1 MFQIGDVLIS
11 DDVAKARF
19 ACDLGRCKGAC
30 CVLGAAG
37 APLKRSE
44 IPVINKAWK
53 TLRNDVRE
61 RAREVVADEGLIR
74 NIENAP
80 ELNFTDGADCVFV
93 VYEGDVAFCS
103 IQKAYE
109 EGRFNWPKPVSC
121 HLYPLRI
128 TDMGSVKMINYEYI
142 PSMCGPACDRGGREG
157 IYLSDFLEDALIRE
171 FGSVWYKEF
180 QATCRKMREGITL
193 SI

>member
-1 MFQIGDVLIS
+1 MFQVGDVIIS

-19 ACDLGRCKGAC
+19 ACDLGKCKGAC

-44 IPVINKAWK
+44 IPVVNKAWK
-53 TLRNDVRE
+53 TLRAELRE
-61 RAREVVADEGLIR
+61 RAGEVVAGEGLIL
-74 NIENAP
+74 NEAVAP

-93 VYEGDVAFCS
+93 IYEGDVAFCS
-103 IQKAYE
+103 IQRAFE

-128 TDMGSVKMINYEYI
+128 TDLGSVKMINYEYI
-142 PSMCGPACDRGGREG
+142 PSMCSPACDRGGREG
-157 IYLSDFLEDALIRE
+157 IYLSDFLKDALVRE
-171 FGSVWYKEF
+171 FSAAWFIEF
-180 QATCRKMREGITL
+180 SAACRKIREGITI
-193 SI
+193 SV

>member
-1 MFQIGDVLIS
+1 MFQVGDVLIS

-44 IPVINKAWK
+44 IPVVNKAWK
-53 TLRNDVRE
+53 TLRAEVSE
-61 RAREVVADEGLIR
+61 RAREVAADEGLIR
-74 NIENAP
+74 NIEYAP
-80 ELNFTDGADCVFV
+80 ELNFTDGADCIFV
-93 VYEGDVAFCS
+93 VYEGDVALCS
-103 IQKAYE
+103 IQKAFD
-109 EGRFNWPKPVSC
+109 EGRFNWPKPFSC

-142 PSMCGPACDRGGREG
+142 PSMCGPACERGEKERV
-157 IYLSDFLEDALIRE
+157 YLSDFLKDALIRE
-171 FGSVWYKEF
+171 FGPEWYEEF
-180 QATCRKMREGITL
+180 RVTCRKIREGVTL
-193 SI
+193 EL

>member
-1 MFQIGDVLIS
+1 MFQVGDVIIS

-19 ACDLGRCKGAC
+19 ACDLGKCRGAC

-44 IPVINKAWK
+44 IPVVNKAWK
-53 TLRNDVRE
+53 TLRAELRE
-61 RAREVVADEGLIR
+61 RAGEVVAGEGLIL
-74 NIENAP
+74 NEAVAP

-93 VYEGDVAFCS
+93 IYEGDVAFCS
-103 IQKAYE
+103 IQRAFE

-128 TDMGSVKMINYEYI
+128 TDLGSVKMINYEYI
-142 PSMCGPACDRGGREG
+142 PSMCSPACDRGGREG
-157 IYLSDFLEDALIRE
+157 IYLSDFLKDALVRE
-171 FGSVWYKEF
+171 FSAAWYNEF
-180 QATCRKMREGITL
+180 SAACRKIREGITI
-193 SI
+193 SV